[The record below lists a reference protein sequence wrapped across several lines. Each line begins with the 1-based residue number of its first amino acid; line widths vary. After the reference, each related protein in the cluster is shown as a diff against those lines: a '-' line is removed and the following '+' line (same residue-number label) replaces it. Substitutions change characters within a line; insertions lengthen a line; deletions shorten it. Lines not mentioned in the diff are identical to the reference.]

1 MITDDSNNENL
12 ADSES
17 FENQSADTLEPELG
31 QTRMEVAYGAGDGD
45 DDAKAVVARKASMG
59 VLYEQIYRPWNGELG
74 PRWVRNY
81 AIFRHH
87 VYGLFKGTGHRHYN
101 PFVRLS
107 ILVIF
112 LTSLTPIAMI
122 FLSVT
127 ILEERVLIG

>member
-17 FENQSADTLEPELG
+17 LENQSSNSVEPELG

-87 VYGLFKGTGHRHYN
+87 V
-101 PFVRLS
+101 LS
-107 ILVIF
+107 
-112 LTSLTPIAMI
+112 
-122 FLSVT
+122 
-127 ILEERVLIG
+127 LIHI